1 MTNGYMRNASAI
13 YQQNSVQGVVEGADP
28 HKLVSLLLEGAID
41 HIVKARGNIVHHVVA
56 AKGNN
61 IARAVAIVGALRDS
75 LDHSVDPTLCQRL
88 DSLYDYVTR
97 RLLFAQLNDDQ
108 AALDEVIRLLTPVR
122 EGWQAVRGTTTRTAE
137 MASVAR

>member
-1 MTNGYMRNASAI
+1 MTYGYMRNASAI
-13 YQQNSVQGVVEGADP
+13 YQQNSVQGVVEDADP

-75 LDHSVDPTLCQRL
+75 LDHSVDPVLCQRL

-97 RLLFAQLNDDQ
+97 RLLFAQLNDDE

-122 EGWQAVRGTTTRTAE
+122 EGWQAVRGTATRAAE